1 MTPSSSLRHQRYT
14 RSDSYDPAWVT
25 ANQMGPNALWLTE
38 SLSEVMPITS
48 DMNVLD
54 LGCGRAMSSIF
65 IAKEFGAKVWATD
78 LRIDVAE
85 FTEEVATCSRQTGA
99 PTWRSPE
106 SSPPRS
112 KRTRQCQ
119 ETTSGN
125 EARK

>member
-25 ANQMGPNALWLTE
+25 ANQMGSNALWLTE

-65 IAKEFGAKVWATD
+65 TAKE
-78 LRIDVAE
+78 
-85 FTEEVATCSRQTGA
+85 
-99 PTWRSPE
+99 
-106 SSPPRS
+106 
-112 KRTRQCQ
+112 
-119 ETTSGN
+119 
-125 EARK
+125 